1 MTTLRTLLAATTA
14 LAALAAIPAIGAV
27 RGSDNFAPIMY
38 DAADQDGSQATMLI
52 LASNDDDDDDDDDE
66 GEDDDDDEDNAGHR
80 SAKDVDCEDDDDV
93 KGAGCSGAAIP
104 APAGPV
110 APPANGLFGTGAAP
124 QVQVN

>member
-38 DAADQDGSQATMLI
+38 VGADKDGSQATMLI
-52 LASNDDDDDDDDDE
+52 LASS
-66 GEDDDDDEDNAGHR
+66 DDDDDEDNAGHR
-80 SAKDVDCEDDDDV
+80 SAKDVDCEDDDD
-93 KGAGCSGAAIP
+93 KAAGCSGAAIS